1 MRKLL
6 NIYLLFSV
14 LLFNSCSKWLDV
26 QPETEIDKSDLF
38 STEDGFKEAL
48 IGIYTRCAKADLYGK
63 ELTMGT
69 PEVLAQN
76 YSIAN
81 YDPMRYQA
89 TKEFKYNDP
98 YFISRKDGLWK
109 GLYHGIVN
117 SNLIIAHIDEQKNLF
132 VGDNFNIIKGEAFA
146 LRAYLHF
153 DVLRLFAPSFAQ
165 GSFAEAIPYVT
176 KYSNL
181 SSKFGTVT
189 AVLDSIIKDFEYAKT
204 LLINDPIIKKDY
216 VVGYPQQ
223 TDTLQNTEN
232 IHTSLFLQN
241 RRHRLNYY
249 AVCASLARVY
259 LYRGDWANALLNA
272 KIVIDSKKFPWTNST
287 DFLAVEEKNKDR
299 ILYKELVFGWYIP
312 NLNNSINTNWFN
324 TGTSG
329 MYLDQTDSKI
339 IYNVAGDGA
348 TDMRYMQWFI
358 TASNGSSY
366 ISEVGKYRRN
376 SLTDEE
382 AANLHYLMAPGVKL
396 SELYYIAAECTYAS
410 NPALAL
416 SYLNEVRLR
425 RGIGQP
431 LSSSSKD
438 EFLNELLKEY
448 RKDLFA
454 EGQLFF
460 AYKRLNKS
468 IQGLQGMVI
477 QPNSNIFIL
486 PIPDDEIIY
495 GKLDI

>member
-1 MRKLL
+1 MRKLIT
-6 NIYLLFSV
+6 IYSLFSILLFA
-14 LLFNSCSKWLDV
+14 SCSKWLDV
-26 QPETEIDKSDLF
+26 QPETEIDKTDLF

-48 IGIYTRCAKADLYGK
+48 IGIYTRSAKADLYGK

-76 YSIAN
+76 YTIAN
-81 YDPMRYQA
+81 FDPMRYQA
-89 TKEFKYNDP
+89 TKEYKYNDP
-98 YFISRKDGLWK
+98 YFVKRKDDLWK

-117 SNLIIAHIDEQKNLF
+117 SNLIIQHIDAKKSLF
-132 VGDNFNIIKGEAFA
+132 VDDNFNIIKGEAFA

-153 DVLRLFAPSFAQ
+153 DALRLFAPSFSQ

-176 KYSNL
+176 TYSNL
-181 SSKFGTVT
+181 STKFGTVT
-189 AVLDSIIKDFEYAKT
+189 SVLDSIIKDFEYAKT
-204 LLINDPIIKKDY
+204 LLANDPIVKKDY

-223 TDTLQNTEN
+223 TDTLLNTEN
-232 IHTSLFLQN
+232 TNPSLFLQN

-259 LYRGDWANALLNA
+259 LYRGDWTNALINA

-312 NLNNSINTNWFN
+312 NLNNSLNVNWFN

-339 IYNVAGDGA
+339 IYNVASDGA
-348 TDMRYMQWFI
+348 TDMRYTQWFT

-366 ISEVGKYRRN
+366 ISEISKYRRN
-376 SLTDEE
+376 SMTEE
-382 AANLHYLMAPGVKL
+382 ESANLHFLMAPGIKL
-396 SELYYIAAECTYAS
+396 SELYYIAAECTYAT
-410 NPALAL
+410 NPNLAI
-416 SYLNEVRLR
+416 SYINEVRMR
-425 RGIGQP
+425 RGIGQE
-431 LSSSSKD
+431 LTVLNKE
-438 EFLNELLKEY
+438 EFLDEVLKEY
-448 RKDLFA
+448 RKELFA
-454 EGQLFF
+454 EGQLFY
-460 AYKRLNKS
+460 AYKRLNKA
-468 IQGLQGMVI
+468 IQGLQGLVI
-477 QPNSNIFIL
+477 QPSSNIFTL

-495 GKLDI
+495 GKLDN